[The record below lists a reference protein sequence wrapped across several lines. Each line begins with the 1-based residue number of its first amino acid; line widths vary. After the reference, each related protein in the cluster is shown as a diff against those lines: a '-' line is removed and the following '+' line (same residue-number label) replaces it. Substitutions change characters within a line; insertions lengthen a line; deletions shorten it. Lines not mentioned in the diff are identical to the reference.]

1 MTAITTDVSV
11 LDIEKN
17 SQGNYTVNNIAN
29 CFLVGAS
36 TLNSF
41 QKVQVTFNNIKKQPE
56 KGA

>member
-41 QKVQVTFNNIKKQPE
+41 QKV
-56 KGA
+56 